1 MVISHYPPLLA
12 SGNSNVLFVSEDV
25 TILDI
30 SHRWNHPAFCHL
42 DLATFMGF
50 SGFICVVTC
59 FHILLIFIFMLYS
72 IMWIHCILSVD
83 RHLDCFHY
91 LAIKNNAAM
100 HIHVQV
106 LWGHVLNSFEYLPSS
121 EMMSHDSFSH
131 ESPWPAFF
139 FFFLVEIALRQSA
152 RGKSR
157 I

>member
-1 MVISHYPPLLA
+1 MWKSNNVIDHCFS
-12 SGNSNVLFVSEDV
+12 SGS
-25 TILDI
+25 
-30 SHRWNHPAFCHL
+30 
-42 DLATFMGF
+42 
-50 SGFICVVTC
+50 
-59 FHILLIFIFMLYS
+59 ILLIFIFMLYS

-139 FFFLVEIALRQSA
+139 FFNFTILYWFCQYIST
-152 RGKSR
+152 
-157 I
+157 